1 MIQPTMYFV
10 LRHVPMFYG
19 PYWIYEVNHS
29 ITERGFD
36 TDFKGTRIPKYSLP
50 NVDQLVTNVNKKIL
64 SSYKEK
70 IKKEKPVVDKKD
82 EELANTDPTVGT
94 VKTPTQQ
101 CIELTEYKTLE
112 FVEVTPTKVTVQ
124 EILPI
129 IKTATNKKSLRAL
142 LLGIGFTRNIN
153 SFDSNANLF
162 NTSNYNFYEISTE
175 NKFTGNM
182 DSYIKNQMCAT
193 IKNTVRSMA
202 SFSDF
207 KTPTDF
213 MVSFYS
219 VYEPIIESLKNLN
232 PDTNIYKSYGK
243 ALAQLAITTWD
254 TPIGLNSTASEIKQ
268 KALDQVGT
276 NINVYDLYVQYF
288 TNAYENFDKNPN

>member
-1 MIQPTMYFV
+1 
-10 LRHVPMFYG
+10 
-19 PYWIYEVNHS
+19 
-29 ITERGFD
+29 
-36 TDFKGTRIPKYSLP
+36 
-50 NVDQLVTNVNKKIL
+50 
-64 SSYKEK
+64 
-70 IKKEKPVVDKKD
+70 
-82 EELANTDPTVGT
+82 
-94 VKTPTQQ
+94 
-101 CIELTEYKTLE
+101 
-112 FVEVTPTKVTVQ
+112 
-124 EILPI
+124 
-129 IKTATNKKSLRAL
+129 
-142 LLGIGFTRNIN
+142 
-153 SFDSNANLF
+153 
-162 NTSNYNFYEISTE
+162 
-175 NKFTGNM
+175 
-182 DSYIKNQMCAT
+182 MCAT